1 MCASLLIS
9 SAGRF
14 LFALW
19 FEASLATE
27 TGLETEQNQ
36 IQINM
41 DELQDF
47 EEGKTLKLLSI
58 GSES

>member
-14 LFALW
+14 LFALR

-47 EEGKTLKLLSI
+47 EEGKTLQLLST
-58 GSES
+58 GRE